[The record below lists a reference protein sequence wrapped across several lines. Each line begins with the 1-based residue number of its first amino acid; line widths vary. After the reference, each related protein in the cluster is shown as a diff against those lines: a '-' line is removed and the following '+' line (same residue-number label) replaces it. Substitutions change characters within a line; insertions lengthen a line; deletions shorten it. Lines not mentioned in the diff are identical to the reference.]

1 MLHARQY
8 YAANTLFYRICPLD
22 NLFVLKVNR
31 GMDKN
36 LSDNKLVELAN
47 KGVEEAM
54 NTLYYRYRE
63 WVYGLA
69 FRLCGNKED
78 AQEIL
83 QEVFIYF
90 FNKFPGFELRSSL
103 KTFLYP
109 VVKNT
114 IISNIR
120 KKRKIIP
127 LDDSVARSIPDESLN
142 WDVELRKLSEYMED
156 FSKEDKELVF
166 LRFYDEFQFAEIAE
180 VFNVPVGTI
189 KSCLNRL
196 LSRLREKI
204 KKI

>member
-1 MLHARQY
+1 
-8 YAANTLFYRICPLD
+8 
-22 NLFVLKVNR
+22 
-31 GMDKN
+31 MDKS
-36 LSDNKLVELAN
+36 LPDNRLVELAN
-47 KGVEEAM
+47 KGVEDAM

-63 WVYGLA
+63 WVYWLA

-90 FNKFPGFELRSSL
+90 INKFPGFELRSTL

-114 IISNIR
+114 TISIIR
-120 KKRKIIP
+120 KKRKIIS
-127 LDDSVARSIPDESLN
+127 LEDSIVQSIPDESID
-142 WDVELRKLSEYMED
+142 WDTEIRKLSEYMED

-166 LRFYDEFQFAEIAE
+166 LRYYDELQLAEIAE
-180 VFNVPVGTI
+180 VFKVPVGTV
-189 KSCLNRL
+189 KSRLNRL
-196 LSRLREKI
+196 LARLREKI